1 MPGYPLLLVS
11 TISADGTAVFTGS
24 ACAAPIYT
32 DRPVCANGVSA
43 SVYSV
48 DIASG
53 TLLATIAPIQGA
65 SYILSVTADVV
76 FGGSVVAGVIF
87 SPDGQDSL
95 ESVST
100 LGVTARGAVAWDVG
114 VSGPAP
120 APQASFTFTLI
131 LTFTLALNKLFFPLQ
146 HG

>member
-1 MPGYPLLLVS
+1 MDDARVS
-11 TISADGTAVFTGS
+11 SAPSIHYFRGWHSRIYWECMRGS
-24 ACAAPIYT
+24 YLYRQACLW
-32 DRPVCANGVSA
+32 VA

-76 FGGSVVAGVIF
+76 FGGSVLAGVIF
-87 SPDGQDSL
+87 SPNGQDSL

-100 LGVTARGAVAWDVG
+100 
-114 VSGPAP
+114 
-120 APQASFTFTLI
+120 
-131 LTFTLALNKLFFPLQ
+131 
-146 HG
+146 

>member
-1 MPGYPLLLVS
+1 MPGYPLLQVS

-32 DRPVCANGVSA
+32 DRPVLWVA

-65 SYILSVTADVV
+65 SYILSVTAGVV
-76 FGGSVVAGVIF
+76 FGGSVLAGVIF
-87 SPDGQDSL
+87 SPNGQDSL

-100 LGVTARGAVAWDVG
+100 
-114 VSGPAP
+114 
-120 APQASFTFTLI
+120 
-131 LTFTLALNKLFFPLQ
+131 
-146 HG
+146 